1 MSIQI
6 SELVNWVIVG
16 AIAGGFV
23 GMLLTG
29 RKQGYGWLKNLALG
43 LVGGLLGGVLFI
55 KLIDLDF
62 GMSEIR
68 ITLQEVV
75 AAILGTLIVW
85 LILKLIRKKPK
96 PSA

>member
-6 SELVNWVIVG
+6 SELINWLIVG

-29 RKQGYGWLKNLALG
+29 RKQGYGWLKNLAMG

-55 KLIDLDF
+55 KLINLDY
-62 GMSEIR
+62 GMSTIR
-68 ITLQEVV
+68 VTLQEFV
-75 AAILGTLIVW
+75 AAVLGTLIVW
-85 LILKLIRKKPK
+85 VVLKLVKKKPK
-96 PSA
+96 PAA

>member
-6 SELVNWVIVG
+6 SELINWVIVG

-43 LVGGLLGGVLFI
+43 LVGGLLGGVLFV
-55 KLIDLDF
+55 KLIDLDY

-68 ITLQEVV
+68 VTLQEVV
-75 AAILGTLIVW
+75 AAILGTLIIWIV
-85 LILKLIRKKPK
+85 LKLIRKKPA
-96 PSA
+96 PAA